1 VRRLK
6 NETQKRPRHFIL
18 VVHHFSDDPRAWSRG
33 QADKANLKSLYST
46 LTPDE
51 KQQAIDTFTDKYLS
65 MHDPKQ
71 FPGAVN
77 NVKYLTTSTF
87 KGAL

>member
-1 VRRLK
+1 MSTWTYGFPYFGTTLYGKYLR
-6 NETQKRPRHFIL
+6 
-18 VVHHFSDDPRAWSRG
+18 
-33 QADKANLKSLYST
+33 SLYTS

-65 MHDPKQ
+65 IHDPKQ
-71 FPGAVN
+71 FPNAAN
-77 NVKYLTTSTF
+77 NVKYLTTGTF